1 MGSGCLSKNRISPGV
16 GLILQEH
23 RTVFLQLTRAHLGI
37 TGTEGAAAKEINS
50 WSCELIRAEDG
61 TNRAIG
67 EMRPSE
73 HRVNGEVPLPIS
85 VSEAQAVAGTQQN
98 FQPGFASEALQKD
111 GVGVIAE
118 PEVGT
123 EHKDNVSSGRDEE
136 KRAKEGQ
143 KKFKKKEKPSAASTS
158 WVSLEDFPTALENPF
173 IPQFVYKCVSYIEA
187 EGMKTEGLYRIPGN
201 KAQGELFVTKFALD
215 PNVDISTLE
224 IPVNA
229 IATLL
234 KSFFSDLSE
243 ALIPEK
249 LCDELMEAAE
259 MTDKSSRLLM
269 LRGVIKKLPP
279 QNFEVLKY
287 IISHLFKVSQNHEF
301 NSMNSRNLAKCWWPT
316 LIRLQFKSYEKLIQ
330 GSQVPEDIVQNLI
343 EQCAFFF
350 HGGNEV

>member
-1 MGSGCLSKNRISPGV
+1 MGCGSLSKNTVSPGV
-16 GLILQEH
+16 MGLILQEN
-23 RTVFLQLTRAHLGI
+23 RSIFWQLTRAAAGISQTPDRLARSDSETLDGRELEIKTLGPESDDEQDLCDPVLPSCDGLEHEPVSTSI
-37 TGTEGAAAKEINS
+37 DGQDHCEQERQNEDCVDLQSSIKLVAEYENS
-50 WSCELIRAEDG
+50 NKAE
-61 TNRAIG
+61 
-67 EMRPSE
+67 
-73 HRVNGEVPLPIS
+73 
-85 VSEAQAVAGTQQN
+85 
-98 FQPGFASEALQKD
+98 
-111 GVGVIAE
+111 
-118 PEVGT
+118 
-123 EHKDNVSSGRDEE
+123 DEE
-136 KRAKEGQ
+136 KRAKEAQ
-143 KKFKKKEKPSAASTS
+143 KKFKKKEKASGTSTS
-158 WVSLEDFPTALENPF
+158 GVSLEDFPTALENPN

-201 KAQGELFVTKFALD
+201 KAQGELFVNKFAVD

-269 LRGVIKKLPP
+269 LRGVIKKLPL